1 MMIETFVSM
10 ARYLSSRHDDDWSD
24 RLHYSITPNILL
36 AFSVLISFKQFGGRP
51 IECMF
56 PNKFPGSWEQYAE
69 NYCWSQD
76 TYFVEPKQHVEL
88 LRPDQRYATERQL
101 SYYQWVPFF
110 LLLQAAF
117 FRAPSFVW
125 RSFSNHSGIRM
136 HEVVGKAKD
145 SANVDEEVRQKN
157 ITILARHL
165 ENALHFHR
173 RIPKRQGIIK
183 KTLQCFNYEYSSGFV
198 SIAYLFIKIL
208 YLGNVIL
215 QLWLMNYFLGTN
227 KHQWYGLGVIK
238 DIINGVEWESSGYF
252 PRSAICDFEV
262 RQVANIQKYSVQC
275 VLVINIFNE
284 KIFLILWF
292 WYLIL
297 FVAALLTS
305 FSWFCVLLF
314 PCFSRWFIE
323 QHLELSSLERNDS
336 QSLNYSTS
344 VERFVFNYLH
354 RDGVFVLRMVSSH
367 AGIIF
372 GKDLIHAL
380 WNAFYGIEKK
390 VFQTR

>member
-1 MMIETFVSM
+1 MMIETFVGM

-125 RSFSNHSGIRM
+125 RSFSNHSGIRI

-145 SANVDEEVRQKN
+145 AANVDEEVRQKN

-165 ENALHFHR
+165 ENALHFYR
-173 RIPKRQGIIK
+173 GIPKRQGIVK

-198 SIAYLFIKIL
+198 SIAYLFIKVL
-208 YLGNVIL
+208 YLGNVVL

-252 PRSAICDFEV
+252 PRSAICDFE
-262 RQVANIQKYSVQC
+262 
-275 VLVINIFNE
+275 
-284 KIFLILWF
+284 
-292 WYLIL
+292 
-297 FVAALLTS
+297 
-305 FSWFCVLLF
+305 
-314 PCFSRWFIE
+314 
-323 QHLELSSLERNDS
+323 LSSLERNDS
-336 QSLNYSTS
+336 QSLSESRTFLYIPKDVTALLSLIGVAFVRSSVLRIFKAKGVAYNVPDYSTS
-344 VERFVFNYLH
+344 VDRFVSNYLH

-390 VFQTR
+390 VSKQEFRFASIHTNCY